1 MTDTA
6 IPAETVAAYRNARYE
21 FEWISIGIDG
31 QHPLVSLTLDVPNPY
46 LEALMNM
53 TGRSTSAFITAHNP
67 LGRQLSDEEN
77 AAHHAA
83 LEAEVKK
90 AGYPAFPGQGR
101 DPDGTWPPEASLL
114 MLGISRDAACEI
126 GARFEQNAILFAD
139 SDFIPRLVLLR

>member
-77 AAHHAA
+77 AARHAA
-83 LEAEVKK
+83 LEAEAKK
-90 AGYPAFPGQGR
+90 AGYPAFPGQGS